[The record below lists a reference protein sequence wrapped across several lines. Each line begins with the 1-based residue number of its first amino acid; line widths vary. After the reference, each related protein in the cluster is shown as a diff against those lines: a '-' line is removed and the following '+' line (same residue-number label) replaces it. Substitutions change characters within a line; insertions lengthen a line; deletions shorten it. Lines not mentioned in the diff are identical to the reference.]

1 MNRFLFSEPSQNS
14 LKLRVYFYCVEK
26 NGRVFVEGKV
36 WENILEEEHLRGL
49 KPDTHVKISLRI
61 RDIDDNQKTQ
71 NLNLR
76 MLSKADTVVFRIS
89 FGKVEQCLSSMAP
102 GYVLFY
108 QSEFIE
114 EYILPDVKEEIYYD
128 IFKNK
133 TERSIIKIHLN
144 NILFFRCLHKIVL
157 IGHDF
162 SDVPDNKP
170 HIHKNDMFKVNF
182 DFENPNFDLKTL
194 TQTKYLEIEVEETHQ
209 RELLPYPVFISLDKV
224 KIFKGIRILTYNEN

>member
-1 MNRFLFSEPSQNS
+1 MNRLIFSERSPNS
-14 LKLRVYFYCVEK
+14 LKIRVYFYCVEK
-26 NGRVFVEGKV
+26 NGQVFVEGKV
-36 WENILEEEHLRGL
+36 WENSLEEEHLRGL

-76 MLSKADTVVFRIS
+76 MLAKADTVVFRVS
-89 FGKVEQCLSSMAP
+89 FGKVELGLSSMAP

-114 EYILPDVKEEIYYD
+114 EYIFPDVKEEIYYD

-133 TERSIIKIHLN
+133 TKRSFIKAHLN
-144 NILFFRCLHKIVL
+144 NILFFRCLNKIVL

-162 SDVPDNKP
+162 PDVPDNQP
-170 HIHKNDMFKVNF
+170 YIHKNDMFKVEF
-182 DFENPNFDLKTL
+182 DFENPNFDLKKL

-224 KIFKGIRILTYNEN
+224 KIFKGIRILEYNEN